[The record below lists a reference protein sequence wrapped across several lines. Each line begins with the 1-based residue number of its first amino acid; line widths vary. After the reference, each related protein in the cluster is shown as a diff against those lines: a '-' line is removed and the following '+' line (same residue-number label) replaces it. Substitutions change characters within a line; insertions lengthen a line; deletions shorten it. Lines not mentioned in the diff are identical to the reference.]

1 MPPFVKKLAVGL
13 GDFSDEPA
21 RADFRRVEP
30 VAAKHRLGVQ
40 RGEKARDGRLRIALR
55 AETGELRVFAVAA
68 RFPREYFLR
77 EQRLAPCGD
86 KAFRVEMLRVD
97 RPESHARDASRLS
110 VVFKPRKK
118 NSRCL
123 RAVRPLSNVSI
134 FPTHLHQPHT
144 MPVISRGLEGIIAA
158 ETRIGDVRGD
168 IGQLIYCGYDINE
181 LADKATYEEVIHLL
195 WHGRLP
201 TQRELDR
208 LTTALRAEREIP
220 QGVIDLIRT
229 VPKTASPI
237 DVMRTAVS
245 MLGCYPT
252 VRHDLDMPENQ
263 AIAIKL
269 VSQIGIIA
277 AWFHRSRLGLPLTP
291 IRKDLSEAAHFLWLM
306 TGEEPGTEAVR
317 TLDVAYV
324 LHAEHGFNASTFT
337 ARVVSST
344 LSDMYS
350 AISAAIGALKG
361 PLHGGANEG
370 VIHML
375 QEIGSLDKVDQWVED
390 ALAQKKK
397 IMGIGHRVYK
407 VLDPRA
413 PHLKAMAIKLSN
425 ELGEAKWIQMSERIA
440 EIMKERK
447 GLNANVDFYSATV
460 YYSLGIPTDLFTPI
474 FAIARM
480 SGWTAHVLEQLA
492 DNRLFRPLS
501 EYVGPEPDKKF
512 VPIGQ
517 R

>member
-1 MPPFVKKLAVGL
+1 MA
-13 GDFSDEPA
+13 
-21 RADFRRVEP
+21 
-30 VAAKHRLGVQ
+30 
-40 RGEKARDGRLRIALR
+40 
-55 AETGELRVFAVAA
+55 
-68 RFPREYFLR
+68 
-77 EQRLAPCGD
+77 
-86 KAFRVEMLRVD
+86 
-97 RPESHARDASRLS
+97 
-110 VVFKPRKK
+110 
-118 NSRCL
+118 
-123 RAVRPLSNVSI
+123 
-134 FPTHLHQPHT
+134 
-144 MPVISRGLEGIIAA
+144 VISRGLEGIIAA

-181 LADKATYEEVIHLL
+181 LAGKVSYEEVVHLL
-195 WHGRLP
+195 WHNRLP
-201 TQRELDR
+201 TQRELDT
-208 LTTALRAEREIP
+208 LTTALRAERELP
-220 QGVIDLIRT
+220 AGVIEWITNAPRDAAPIDIMRT
-229 VPKTASPI
+229 V
-237 DVMRTAVS
+237 VS

-252 VRHDLDMPENQ
+252 TRHDLDMPEAN

-269 VSQIGIIA
+269 VAQIGIVA
-277 AWFHRSRLGLPLTP
+277 AYFHRTRTGQELPP
-291 IRKDLSEAAHFLWLM
+291 IRKDLGEAAHFLWLM
-306 TGEEPGTEAVR
+306 TGKEPGAEATQ

-337 ARVVSST
+337 SRVVSST

-375 QEIGSLDKVDQWVED
+375 QEIGSLDKVDSWIED

-413 PHLKAMAIKLSN
+413 PHLKAMAIKLSE
-425 ELGEAKWIQMSERIA
+425 ELGDAKWIQMSDRIA
-440 EIMKERK
+440 TIMKERK

-474 FAIARM
+474 FAISRM

-501 EYVGPEPDKKF
+501 EYSGAPVGKKV
-512 VPIGQ
+512 VPITE